1 MLRSHRNSSHSIAI
15 ALVLLFIPLSLA
27 GKKVLPED
35 ALPDGLVS
43 LLYKWEHYKENNRQ
57 DSIIIS
63 GYSFLEK
70 AKASKDTVSVQY
82 CSSYIAQAYLLLG
95 NDVDSTRRFIES
107 ISPYFDRYI
116 SYGIAPVYYNIM
128 GHYNLKYELNYS
140 DALYYYLL
148 ALDYAEDCGDISNQ
162 VVMLYNIVNIF
173 YVRYDKHGLQYA
185 EKAVFI
191 SESHD
196 RLSAFHRIASYTA
209 MVQMLFLSSE
219 YKSAYGYLHRADSL
233 LAETGISY
241 WKPILSAL
249 HGDLAAAEGN
259 TEDAGMYYNAALE
272 CSSLAEPSFLS
283 MIYLNY
289 GRMKES
295 EGQLDE
301 AISLYSRGLKTS
313 YEAGN
318 LEFRKELLKS
328 LASGILEKGNK
339 AKASE
344 YFKRYTDFVDSLDVE
359 SKDRSFS
366 GRLLEYSEMR
376 FEYQLACQELE
387 LSENRRKLT
396 MAVSASSLV
405 MLALAVVLLSYFRQ
419 QKKYRENVL
428 RYEMYRRRLSSEKEK
443 GTDKLFEIIEDR
455 MRQGAFRQ
463 KDLSLEKMASL
474 VGSNRTYVS
483 NTINKVADTTFYD
496 YVKSYRVKEA
506 IRVLSDPSAGSVSM
520 KALADDVGFNSVQ
533 VFYKAFKEETGVTP
547 GVYKSV
553 KAKAEV

>member
-506 IRVLSDPSAGSVSM
+506 IRVLSDPSACSVSM

>member
-27 GKKVLPED
+27 GRKVLPED

-219 YKSAYGYLHRADSL
+219 YKSAYGYLHKADSL